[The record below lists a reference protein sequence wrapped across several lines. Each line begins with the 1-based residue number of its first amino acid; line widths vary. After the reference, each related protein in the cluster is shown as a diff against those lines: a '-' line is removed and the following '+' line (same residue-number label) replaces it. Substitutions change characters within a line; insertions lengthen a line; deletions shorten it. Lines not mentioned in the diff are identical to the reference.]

1 MPVVSVI
8 LTSYNCGPY
17 IGQAIRSILEQSY
30 TDFELLIS
38 DDCSTDNSR
47 EIIAGMA
54 KGDPRIRYFPQDKNL
69 GLVHNYNFLFKQVRG
84 ELVAIQDADDWSEPT
99 RFEKQVEVLRDPAF
113 VLVGTGS
120 TFHYPRS
127 TTTSGI
133 AGSHPV
139 NGVYD
144 DFESHPASVMFRADL
159 LHIFPEWPTYFAG
172 GTSMDRY
179 YLMNLLDGNLGFHIG
194 EALYNAR
201 VRSDS
206 SHRSWTPRKMTTH
219 QLFVALQDQRRSSGT
234 DWLKDGNHVA
244 MATFEQNILKDR
256 ALKSES
262 IREAGVI
269 QVDCGNYRS
278 ASRHLARA
286 LALNPAASLNW
297 RTLFYLVKKTIL
309 RR

>member
-30 TDFELLIS
+30 ADFELLIS

-47 EIIAGMA
+47 EIITGLAE
-54 KGDPRIRYFPQDKNL
+54 GDPRIRYFPQEKNL
-69 GLVHNYNFLFKQVRG
+69 GLVHNYNFLFRQVRG
-84 ELVAIQDADDWSEPT
+84 EFVAIQDADDWSEPS
-99 RFEKQVEVLRDPAF
+99 RFEKQVEILRDPAF

-127 TTTSGI
+127 RTTSGTPQ
-133 AGSHPV
+133 SHPV

-144 DFESHPASVMFRADL
+144 DFESLPASVMFRAKL
-159 LHIFPEWPTYFAG
+159 LRQFPEWPTYFAG

-201 VRSDS
+201 VRSGS
-206 SHRSWTPRKMTTH
+206 SHRNWTPRKMTTH
-219 QLFVALQDQRRSSGT
+219 QLFLALQEQRRNSGT
-234 DWLKDGNHVA
+234 DWHKDGNHAA
-244 MATFEQNILKDR
+244 MATFEQNILKNG

-262 IREAGVI
+262 IREAGVN
-269 QVDCGNYRS
+269 QVDCGNHRV
-278 ASRHLARA
+278 AFGLLLRA
-286 LALNPAASLNW
+286 LLLQPSSQYNW
-297 RTLFYLVKKTIL
+297 RSLIYLAKSGLGIA
-309 RR
+309 

>member
-38 DDCSTDNSR
+38 DDCSTDNSL
-47 EIIAGMA
+47 EIIAGLA

-84 ELVAIQDADDWSEPT
+84 ELVAIQDADDWSEPS
-99 RFEKQVEVLRDPAF
+99 RFEKQFEVLRDPAF

-144 DFESHPASVMFRADL
+144 DFESLPASVMFRAEL
-159 LHIFPEWPTYFAG
+159 LHIFPEWPSYFAG

-194 EALYNAR
+194 EPLYNAR

-206 SHRSWTPRKMTTH
+206 SHRSWSPRKMTTH
-219 QLFVALQDQRRSSGT
+219 QLFLALQNQRRSSGT
-234 DWLKDGNHVA
+234 DWLKNGNHAA
-244 MATFEQNILKDR
+244 MAQFQQNSLANR
-256 ALKSES
+256 TLKSES

-269 QVDCGNYRS
+269 QVACGNYRVAFGLLS
-278 ASRHLARA
+278 RA
-286 LALNPAASLNW
+286 LLLQPFSQLNW
-297 RTLFYLVKKTIL
+297 RSLIYLARSRL
-309 RR
+309 GAG